1 MHNFLSLLSSELY
14 KCLLKDKLIL
24 DHGCGE
30 VVSKLAFYFDDPSLN
45 PDEVYSFSV
54 ILGEEAGDGP

>member
-45 PDEVYSFSV
+45 PDEVYSF
-54 ILGEEAGDGP
+54 IL